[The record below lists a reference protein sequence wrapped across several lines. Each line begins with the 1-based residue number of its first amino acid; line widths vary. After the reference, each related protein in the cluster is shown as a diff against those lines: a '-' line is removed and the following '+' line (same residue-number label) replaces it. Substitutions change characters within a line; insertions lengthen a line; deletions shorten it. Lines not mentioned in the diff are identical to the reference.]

1 MLAGLNGAVQR
12 RRRARASESA
22 GEPSRACSPTFN
34 KSAGGSSG
42 RFFRALLMDEPPSL
56 DNGELTD
63 KGSINQRAVLAHRA
77 ALIDELYADPPS
89 HRIIR

>member
-1 MLAGLNGAVQR
+1 VLAHPKVLA
-12 RRRARASESA
+12 AFSSLLA
-22 GEPSRACSPTFN
+22 TFN

-42 RFFRALLMDEPPSL
+42 RLFRALLMDEPPSL

-63 KGSINQRAVLAHRA
+63 KGSINQRAVLARRT

-89 HRIIR
+89 HRTIR